1 MLFFAERENGND
13 FMQEGKR
20 KMKQTMDKERWKG
33 WLISFF
39 METLGGFLV
48 AVALDS
54 FAVNAG
60 FPLTGFSGIALIFN
74 RLWGMPI
81 GVTIILLNI
90 PLAFLCYKLLG
101 KGFFLRS
108 IRCMIISSIFIDY
121 IGPMLPAYDGDR
133 LLAALC
139 TGVTMGLGYGLIY
152 MQNSSTGGADF
163 VVMALKAVR
172 PHLSLG
178 RLAFITDVVIVLAGG
193 FLFRDVDGIIYG
205 MIVSFIFSVV
215 IDKVMYGANA
225 GKLTLIVTEHGKLV
239 CDTIDETCKRG
250 TTILKAAGGYK
261 QEDKQVVMC
270 ACSDKQMYQVQQAVK
285 AVDPASFM
293 MVLESNEVHGE
304 GFRYIQMGD

>member
-1 MLFFAERENGND
+1 
-13 FMQEGKR
+13 
-20 KMKQTMDKERWKG
+20 MKQTMDKERWKG

-239 CDTIDETCKRG
+239 CDTIDATCKRG

-270 ACSDKQMYQVQQAVK
+270 ACSDKQMYQV
-285 AVDPASFM
+285 
-293 MVLESNEVHGE
+293 
-304 GFRYIQMGD
+304 

>member
-1 MLFFAERENGND
+1 MTD
-13 FMQEGKR
+13 S
-20 KMKQTMDKERWKG
+20 RWKNLALEVIG
-33 WLISFF
+33 CFVSA
-39 METLGGFLV
+39 LGLY
-48 AVALDS
+48 S
-54 FAVNAG
+54 FAVAAG
-60 FPLTGFSGIALIFN
+60 VPVTGVAGIGAILF
-74 RLWGMPI
+74 RLFGLPI
-81 GVTIILLNI
+81 GVTNIIMNI
-90 PLAFLCYKLLG
+90 PIVLICFKYLG
-101 KGFFLRS
+101 KDFFFRS
-108 IRCMIISSIFIDY
+108 VRCMVLFAIFTDY
-121 IGPMLPAYDGDR
+121 V
-133 LLAALC
+133 LAALPVYQGDRMLATIC
-139 TGVTMGLGYGLIY
+139 GGVIGGVGDALIY

-239 CDTIDETCKRG
+239 CDTIDATCKRG

-293 MVLESNEVHGE
+293 VVLESNEVHGE

>member
-1 MLFFAERENGND
+1 
-13 FMQEGKR
+13 
-20 KMKQTMDKERWKG
+20 MKQTMDKERWKG

-48 AVALDS
+48 AVSLDS

-293 MVLESNEVHGE
+293 VVLESNEVHGE

>member
-1 MLFFAERENGND
+1 
-13 FMQEGKR
+13 
-20 KMKQTMDKERWKG
+20 MKQTMDKERWKG

-225 GKLTLIVTEHGKLV
+225 GKLTLIVTEYGKLV

-293 MVLESNEVHGE
+293 VVLESNEVHGE

>member
-1 MLFFAERENGND
+1 
-13 FMQEGKR
+13 
-20 KMKQTMDKERWKG
+20 MKQTMDKERWKG

-152 MQNSSTGGADF
+152 MQNSSTGGAYF

-293 MVLESNEVHGE
+293 VVLESNEVHGE

>member
-1 MLFFAERENGND
+1 
-13 FMQEGKR
+13 
-20 KMKQTMDKERWKG
+20 MKQTMDKERWKG

-121 IGPMLPAYDGDR
+121 IGPMLPAYDCDR

-293 MVLESNEVHGE
+293 VVLESNEVHGE

>member
-1 MLFFAERENGND
+1 
-13 FMQEGKR
+13 
-20 KMKQTMDKERWKG
+20 MKQTMDKERWKG

-193 FLFRDVDGIIYG
+193 FLVRDVDGIIYG

-293 MVLESNEVHGE
+293 VVLESNEVHGE

>member
-1 MLFFAERENGND
+1 
-13 FMQEGKR
+13 
-20 KMKQTMDKERWKG
+20 MKQTMDKERWKG

-74 RLWGMPI
+74 RLLGMPI

-293 MVLESNEVHGE
+293 VVLESNEVHGE

>member
-1 MLFFAERENGND
+1 
-13 FMQEGKR
+13 
-20 KMKQTMDKERWKG
+20 MKQKMDKERWKG

-293 MVLESNEVHGE
+293 VVLESNEVHGE

>member
-1 MLFFAERENGND
+1 
-13 FMQEGKR
+13 
-20 KMKQTMDKERWKG
+20 MKQTMDKERWKG

-193 FLFRDVDGIIYG
+193 FLVRDVDGIIYG

>member
-48 AVALDS
+48 AVSLDS

-239 CDTIDETCKRG
+239 CDTIDMWCYAVPLGFIAAFVFKLPVLVVYFLLCTDEFVKWPWVLKR
-250 TTILKAAGGYK
+250 YK
-261 QEDKQVVMC
+261 SGLWAKNITRDHLFEDEEK
-270 ACSDKQMYQVQQAVK
+270 
-285 AVDPASFM
+285 
-293 MVLESNEVHGE
+293 E
-304 GFRYIQMGD
+304 

>member
-1 MLFFAERENGND
+1 
-13 FMQEGKR
+13 
-20 KMKQTMDKERWKG
+20 MKQTMDKERWKG

-81 GVTIILLNI
+81 GATIILLNI

-293 MVLESNEVHGE
+293 VVLESNEVHGE

>member
-48 AVALDS
+48 AVSLDS

-239 CDTIDETCKRG
+239 CDTIDAICKRG

-293 MVLESNEVHGE
+293 VVLESNEVHGE

>member
-1 MLFFAERENGND
+1 
-13 FMQEGKR
+13 
-20 KMKQTMDKERWKG
+20 MKQTMDKERWKG

-270 ACSDKQMYQVQQAVK
+270 AFSDKQMYQVQQAVK

-293 MVLESNEVHGE
+293 VVLESNEVHGE

>member
-1 MLFFAERENGND
+1 
-13 FMQEGKR
+13 
-20 KMKQTMDKERWKG
+20 MKQTMDKERWKG
-33 WLISFF
+33 WLISSF

>member
-1 MLFFAERENGND
+1 MILCRRE
-13 FMQEGKR
+13 

-293 MVLESNEVHGE
+293 VVLESNEVHGE